1 MSFTRRNTAMKK
13 FYKISIILLITTLFT
28 SCIRVETVIKVN
40 KDGSGT
46 ITEKVMMSKVFADMM
61 RSLGESFGSEEEQTK
76 PFSLFDK
83 EKLAKQALDYGD
95 GVTYQSGKELKERD
109 WEGYSATYTF
119 TDISKV
125 KLNTSQDD
133 KVDTGMTPPSSD
145 EDKKEEEE
153 FYYFTFEKGNTP
165 KLIINRSEIELDDNE
180 DEDEASEADE
190 MGEMDAMGNEMM
202 KMFEG
207 MRFSMTVEVDGKIS
221 NTNASYR
228 NGSSVTLLNMD
239 FGKMM
244 KNKDAFTELTRK
256 KPETTAEMRSFMEK
270 FDGLQLELEKPVT
283 ISFR

>member
-1 MSFTRRNTAMKK
+1 MKK
-13 FYKISIILLITTLFT
+13 LYKILIVLLTITLCT

-61 RSLGESFGSEEEQTK
+61 RSLGESFGSEETK
-76 PFSLFDK
+76 PFSLFDS
-83 EKLAKQALDYGD
+83 EKLTKQATDYGD
-95 GVTYQSGKELKERD
+95 GVTYQSGKEISEKD
-109 WEGYSATYTF
+109 WEGYSATYKF
-119 TDISKV
+119 NDISKI

-133 KVDTGMTPPSSD
+133 KVDTGMSPTPTEVEEK
-145 EDKKEEEE
+145 EDEE
-153 FYYFTFEKGNTP
+153 FYYFTFIKGKTP
-165 KLIINRSEIELDDNE
+165 KLIINRSEIDIDKNKDADDP
-180 DEDEASEADE
+180 SEANE

-207 MRFSMTVEVDGKIS
+207 MRFSMKVEVDGKIS

-228 NGSSVTLLNMD
+228 NGSSITLLDMD

-244 KNKDAFTELTRK
+244 KNKDAFAELTRK

-270 FDGLQLELEKPVT
+270 FEGLQLELEKPVS